1 MLLLYFYLA
10 IFISCKTC
18 GEEEIDN
25 CATCDINE
33 DLDLCQKCEDK
44 YFPFLSNLLCLPC
57 DHYLYGNIGCG
68 GKCDSSKYEQTR
80 NIICEEGGCK
90 EGFYSIEGI
99 CFPCTVGDD
108 FCTKCT
114 YRPEKEFQY
123 SHDITANDTDLKYYK
138 CQECISNKYR
148 INEYGRCEH
157 CYLPFCLE
165 CHFDSFTDIYPV
177 CDLCEYGYYVNSQG
191 TCSACHCPVFIAN
204 GQCMVCNEDIND
216 FSNSVCEC
224 NVSYVL
230 TSKSE
235 CSECP
240 ENCRQCRYQNPKK
253 ICYQCE
259 PGYYLDT
266 NNECISC
273 GDNCKYCELE
283 RNKNIICRQCF
294 EGFNLND
301 NKNCLSCP
309 ENCESCKIE
318 SNKIICTKCKEK
330 YGVNGN
336 GLCETCPDNCLE
348 CFWKIPVNEFGC
360 SKCESDTSYPFEN
373 NYIIGKNDKCVKCQ
387 DIDDIGGKGCIECLY
402 DKISYKY
409 KSSRCLGDTR
419 GLLECSFCP
428 IPKGYYD
435 PIKDYAFI
443 TNEYKCLLNIQ
454 LYPEYLHGCLE
465 AMHNTTS
472 KIYECNICKPE
483 FIPVIDEK
491 SCRTPEESDLTSD
504 CIRAKILNIPDIKI
518 YTCLQC
524 KFTLEK
530 YNFHD
535 YLGVIYFKDRIE
547 ILTSY
552 LEYWNVKVVNHL
564 GKMNCL
570 RQNDE
575 IQNCLE
581 AKEDENGIRICINVF
596 IITLLYMILYTN
608 TMFVI
613 INVQIILSKNIS
625 GVIFVMINIM
635 EIKDA

>member
-1 MLLLYFYLA
+1 
-10 IFISCKTC
+10 
-18 GEEEIDN
+18 
-25 CATCDINE
+25 
-33 DLDLCQKCEDK
+33 
-44 YFPFLSNLLCLPC
+44 
-57 DHYLYGNIGCG
+57 
-68 GKCDSSKYEQTR
+68 
-80 NIICEEGGCK
+80 
-90 EGFYSIEGI
+90 
-99 CFPCTVGDD
+99 
-108 FCTKCT
+108 
-114 YRPEKEFQY
+114 
-123 SHDITANDTDLKYYK
+123 
-138 CQECISNKYR
+138 
-148 INEYGRCEH
+148 
-157 CYLPFCLE
+157 
-165 CHFDSFTDIYPV
+165 
-177 CDLCEYGYYVNSQG
+177 
-191 TCSACHCPVFIAN
+191 
-204 GQCMVCNEDIND
+204 MVCNEDIND

-409 KSSRCLGDTR
+409 KCSRCLGDTR

-443 TNEYKCLLNIQ
+443 TNEYKCLLNTQ

-524 KFTLEK
+524 KFTLEN

-581 AKEDENGIRICINVF
+581 AKEDENGIRICTKCIYNYPFIYDPIYQHNVCDNKCADYSF
-596 IITLLYMILYTN
+596 QKYKWCYFCDDKYYGNKGCIKESGCLYNNANDELVCVECQKGYFKMSGQCL
-608 TMFVI
+608 FVKVRLK
-613 INVQIILSKNIS
+613 NVLNVHIKKMMHSVKNVMKDLSQIMKLESVNYLQKKRLSLKS
-625 GVIFVMINIM
+625 
-635 EIKDA
+635 KL